1 MPRRA
6 RSKQPKSVETI
17 THEEASRR
25 NLPSAEHQ
33 PLMREEEQSPIR
45 LAYERRN
52 RDLDPQLVWRGK
64 EAQDAS
70 DLVVSA
76 PPLYIQER
84 VHPKA
89 LVDDLVRHSRNGREA
104 DGHQADMFADFNG
117 LPSENAKTEFYR
129 HDANWSNRMI
139 LGDSLQVMASLAE
152 REGLRGKVQCI
163 YVDPPYGIKF
173 NSNFQWST
181 TSRDVRDGEGVA
193 GLSGALVMPYDPEA
207 PWPPFP
213 RTVGNYWPYATTL
226 FDYVRR
232 AMPANAPGSLGA
244 NEVYAVVA
252 WMLYRNEIVAADA
265 VMDAQSLPAVEMPA
279 RRRFVQS
286 DEAP

>member
-1 MPRRA
+1 MAGLASPLKWIR
-6 RSKQPKSVETI
+6 PK
-17 THEEASRR
+17 
-25 NLPSAEHQ
+25 
-33 PLMREEEQSPIR
+33 
-45 LAYERRN
+45 
-52 RDLDPQLVWRGK
+52 
-64 EAQDAS
+64 
-70 DLVVSA
+70 
-76 PPLYIQER
+76 
-84 VHPKA
+84 KA
-89 LVDDLVRHSRNGREA
+89 LVVAVVAAVGLGAAVVGYMETRDGDEALLEDGQQLVEVRLGDLVNQVTSSGSIVFPNREELSFGVAGTVSALLVAEGDQVYRAKCAVCHGRN
-104 DGHQADMFADFNG
+104 
-117 LPSENAKTEFYR
+117 
-129 HDANWSNRMI
+129 
-139 LGDSLQVMASLAE
+139 
-152 REGLRGKVQCI
+152 
-163 YVDPPYGIKF
+163 
-173 NSNFQWST
+173 
-181 TSRDVRDGEGVA
+181 GEGVA

-252 WMLYRNEIVAADA
+252 WMLHRNEIVAADA